1 LHFFPTRFPLH
12 YHSSLFSLLFFS
24 FSSRTTAQP
33 ESGYCLDLSRSE
45 ERHLAKTMIH
55 SAIWEPGENW
65 ESGRFNQDR
74 HTPSMPGWILNTS
87 WFHEEGV
94 PRRGLLTFSQY
105 SGEGMLKGGCLPSRQ
120 LRNAHMCMV
129 LVDPNEV
136 LYTKLSDTETEEQK
150 SNDYGVSQKDNAY
163 RRPAEISTV
172 GSLKSY
178 DVSAVQEMLTQNCC
192 DLLYSFR
199 RDPPMGPL

>member
-1 LHFFPTRFPLH
+1 
-12 YHSSLFSLLFFS
+12 
-24 FSSRTTAQP
+24 
-33 ESGYCLDLSRSE
+33 
-45 ERHLAKTMIH
+45 
-55 SAIWEPGENW
+55 
-65 ESGRFNQDR
+65 
-74 HTPSMPGWILNTS
+74 
-87 WFHEEGV
+87 
-94 PRRGLLTFSQY
+94 
-105 SGEGMLKGGCLPSRQ
+105 
-120 LRNAHMCMV
+120 MCMV